1 MWLLELGVAAAAE
14 TVLDALLNGEPP
26 PPPPLEPLNCLL
38 RSRLA
43 ELPRTTPD
51 NVSISFLLGHG
62 LKQDMGVFII
72 SVPVATTQCNRR
84 NGYDFS
90 MKYCC

>member
-1 MWLLELGVAAAAE
+1 MTQPVWLLELGVAAAAE
-14 TVLDALLNGEPP
+14 TVLEALLNGEPPP

-62 LKQDMGVFII
+62 LKQGIDIFSSVFQLLLL
-72 SVPVATTQCNRR
+72 SVTEEFVTT
-84 NGYDFS
+84 
-90 MKYCC
+90 